1 MERTLRMSLLFDFY
15 GPLLTSRQQEV
26 YQMYFHEDLSLGE
39 IGEQLSVS
47 RQAVYDIL
55 RRSAAIV
62 EEYEEKLAL
71 VTKHGE
77 RLTRLEGLG
86 KVLDELSE
94 ALASKDDLIA
104 ERELLSQARQQLQ
117 EIITDS

>member
-15 GPLLTSRQQEV
+15 GPLLTDRQQEV
-26 YQMYFHEDLSLGE
+26 YQLYFHDDLSLGE
-39 IGEQLSVS
+39 IGEQLGVS

-62 EEYEEKLAL
+62 EDYEEKWPWLQSISEGRAL
-71 VTKHGE
+71 
-77 RLTRLEGLG
+77 RRASCDP
-86 KVLDELSE
+86 DELDRLCAAREGS
-94 ALASKDDLIA
+94 DT
-104 ERELLSQARQQLQ
+104 ERELLSQARQRLK